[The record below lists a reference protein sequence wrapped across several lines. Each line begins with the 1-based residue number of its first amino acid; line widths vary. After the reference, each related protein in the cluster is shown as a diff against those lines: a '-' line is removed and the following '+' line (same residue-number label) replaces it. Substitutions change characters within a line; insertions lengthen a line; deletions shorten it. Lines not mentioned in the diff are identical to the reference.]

1 MAESCLHFV
10 SSCLHSHNDNVKK
23 LLTLFTDSFF
33 DCSFPAG
40 FGGAGTSKKIAGEK
54 HEVRSVPLC
63 GEGAKAQ

>member
-1 MAESCLHFV
+1 MAELCLHFV

-40 FGGAGTSKKIAGEK
+40 FGGAGTSKKNRGRET
-54 HEVRSVPLC
+54 
-63 GEGAKAQ
+63 